1 MRAMKDNPPVNI
13 EDEFAKAFAEM
24 RALTAPEM
32 RRIKE
37 GVRVET
43 AILDDMLSELEVKF
57 RQLGAEAATDAVRQQ
72 VVATARLAAQAVNSG
87 VVFGTLRSGYL
98 NPYLRDKAKSE
109 FDNKHAEEMRNARA
123 NLPEEIALLKAI
135 AAERGNGPVER
146 SWKEANAIH
155 DEVNRRLESEGH
167 KPVNV
172 DKIRRRLVG
181 KSPRS

>member
-1 MRAMKDNPPVNI
+1 MEDNLAVNF
-13 EDEFAKAFAEM
+13 EDEIAQAFAPL
-24 RALTAPEM
+24 RSLTAPEM
-32 RRIKE
+32 RRLRQ
-37 GVRVET
+37 GMRV
-43 AILDDMLSELEVKF
+43 AIEVPVFDDTIDKLGEEL
-57 RQLGAEAATDAVRQQ
+57 RRLWAQAATAAARQQ
-72 VVATARLAAQAVNSG
+72 VIAAAHLAAKMADTAMC
-87 VVFGTLRSGYL
+87 FAMMRSGHL